1 MTWSERIRAALDSDS
16 FIPHFQPI
24 LELSSGSVNSWEVLI
39 RMRGDEGEMIPPDS
53 FVPTAERFGLIQELD
68 QWVVRN
74 AIAAMR
80 AHGERGLSLEINLSG
95 KSIGDPE
102 MLEAIRGE
110 IDASGID
117 PRRLIFEVTE
127 TAAIANLE
135 QAARFG
141 RELLDLG
148 CGFALDDF
156 GTGFASFYYLK
167 RLPLTHLKI
176 DGDFIR
182 GLSASPVDQ
191 LVVKAIVEIARG
203 MELETI
209 AEYVEDPGTIELL
222 REFGVDYCQGFE
234 VGPPAAPA
242 PPDLVPPPHPAGA

>member
-1 MTWSERIRAALDSDS
+1 
-16 FIPHFQPI
+16 
-24 LELSSGSVNSWEVLI
+24 
-39 RMRGDEGEMIPPDS
+39 MRGDEGEMIPPDS

-80 AHGERGLSLEINLSG
+80 AHDERGLSLEINLSG

-209 AEYVEDPGTIELL
+209 AEYVEDAGDDGAAARVRRRLLPGF
-222 REFGVDYCQGFE
+222 RGRSSG
-234 VGPPAAPA
+234 GPGAARPGPAPA
-242 PPDLVPPPHPAGA
+242 PRRRLSPAIGPAQPSTPSSSSSCRLTPSPPP